1 MEVKMLIAQI
11 TEWTLITIAIIM
23 ALLLCVCL
31 IRAVKG
37 PTIADRL
44 MAVNMSGTMTIVM
57 IGILAVLTQKNYVID
72 ICLIYAMIS
81 FVAVIVLSKVYLG
94 TYLEQKAKEEQRNDS

>member
-1 MEVKMLIAQI
+1 MESKVLIAEI
-11 TEWTLITIAIIM
+11 TEWTLIVIAIIM

-44 MAVNMSGTMTIVM
+44 MAVNMIGTMTIVM
-57 IGILAVLTQKNYVID
+57 IGILAVLTKTNYIID
-72 ICLIYAMIS
+72 ICLVYAMIS
-81 FVAVIVLSKVYLG
+81 FLAVIVLSKVYLG
-94 TYLEQKAKEEQRNDS
+94 TYLEQKAKEAQRDDS